1 MKFHPWKL
9 VTAPDSWPKTQ
20 TRVSACGDYCI
31 CGTQQR
37 EDGPVEYCPF
47 VRQTHDGTL
56 SGIEAATLAELERL
70 GVTPAGELQ
79 LMRDGWSPLH
89 GSSPW
94 PVPTWAEAR
103 ERCERHEPGQRSL
116 L

>member
-1 MKFHPWKL
+1 MKFHAWKL
-9 VTAPDSWPKTQ
+9 VTAPDEWPVTKTRTSQ
-20 TRVSACGDYCI
+20 CGDYCV
-31 CGTQQR
+31 CGSQWR
-37 EDGPVEYCPF
+37 ENGPVEYTTF
-47 VRQTHDGTL
+47 VRQARDGTL
-56 SGIEAATLAELERL
+56 SAIAAQTLQRLKWL

-89 GSSPW
+89 GTSPW

-103 ERCERHEPGQRSL
+103 GRCERHEPEQRTL